1 MGYILRNNRLINAV
15 SIDVSRV
22 KNMVTIL
29 KPHSEI
35 VISTFE
41 IKHTSRNLDLLV
53 ELTKSVDGESFV
65 VMEHTGRYL

>member
-1 MGYILRNNRLINAV
+1 
-15 SIDVSRV
+15 
-22 KNMVTIL
+22 MVTIL

>member
-1 MGYILRNNRLINAV
+1 MNTVN
-15 SIDVSRV
+15 IDVSKV

-29 KPHSEI
+29 NPHRGI
-35 VISTFE
+35 VTSIFE